1 MTAGSTYSQIATT
14 TLGSAAA
21 SYTFSS
27 IPQTYTNL
35 VIVYN
40 GKYASANGQMGVQ
53 INGDTGTNYSN
64 TFLYGSGSAVSSGR
78 DTGNTGMVL
87 GFTASANVDN
97 MVLLQFINY
106 SNAKTFKTVLSR
118 SNTATSGGVSAN
130 VGLWRNTSAITSIK
144 LYVYPS
150 YNFVAGS
157 TFTLYGIKGA

>member
-1 MTAGSTYSQIATT
+1 MAITYTPIATT
-14 TLGSAAA
+14 TLASAAA

-27 IPQTYTNL
+27 ISGSYTDL
-35 VIVYN
+35 IIVYN
-40 GKYASANGQMGVQ
+40 GKYASASGQMGVQ

-64 TFLYGSGSAVSSGR
+64 TYLYGSGSAASSGR

-97 MVLLQFINY
+97 MVLLQFMNY
-106 SNAKTFKTVLSR
+106 SNATTYKTVLSR
-118 SNTATSGGVSAN
+118 SNTATSEGISAN
-130 VGLWRNTSAITSIK
+130 VGLWRNTAAITSIK

-157 TFTLYGIKGA
+157 TFTLYGIKAA

>member
-1 MTAGSTYSQIATT
+1 MAITYTPIATQ

-21 SYTFSS
+21 SVTFSS
-27 IPQTYTNL
+27 ISGTYTDL
-35 VIVYN
+35 IIVYN

-64 TFLYGSGSAVSSGR
+64 TFLEGTGTTAGSGR

-87 GFTASANVDN
+87 GFTATANVDN
-97 MVLLQFINY
+97 MVLLQFMNY
-106 SNAKTFKTVLSR
+106 SNATTYKTVLSR
-118 SNTATSGGVSAN
+118 SNVAASASVSAN
-130 VGLWRNTSAITSIK
+130 VGLWRNTAAITSIK

-157 TFTLYGIKGA
+157 TFTLYGIKAA